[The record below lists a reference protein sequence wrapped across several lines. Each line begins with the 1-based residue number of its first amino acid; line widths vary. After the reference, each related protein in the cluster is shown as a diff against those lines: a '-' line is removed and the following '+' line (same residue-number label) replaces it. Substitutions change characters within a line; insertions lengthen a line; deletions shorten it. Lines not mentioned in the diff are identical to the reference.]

1 MNPANEA
8 SITQRHHDFLA
19 VCPSG
24 VPVPQHRLGRDTGV
38 LQALQHPGDSTA
50 APPHWIASPLPDQ
63 EHQAES
69 LPNPFWFP
77 LVTTQGLNAAKKYT
91 LQFGVTHLEINLPTP
106 HSSYKLSQMWCL
118 ECINP
123 NAVIWSKKL
132 AGMAKRRDQPGGYAM
147 LIGAWC
153 IKQALVRSVQPLHW
167 ASHSGQVTP
176 WDLPEPHRK
185 AREQRSC
192 QYGQVWPRSTPW
204 CQQPAAGP
212 NTKAWRL
219 ATRGRLQATSAG
231 AGSSMSSSKTPAST
245 PQ

>member
-1 MNPANEA
+1 MCESSKGSQPHTETPRLSGRLSSWRSPGHGSPAGA
-8 SITQRHHDFLA
+8 
-19 VCPSG
+19 
-24 VPVPQHRLGRDTGV
+24 
-38 LQALQHPGDSTA
+38 A
-50 APPHWIASPLPDQ
+50 APWGQHCCSAALHCQSSPWLADQ

-69 LPNPFWFP
+69 LPNPFWFL
-77 LVTTQGLNAAKKYT
+77 LVTTQGLNSAKKNT
-91 LQFGVTHLEINLPTP
+91 LQFGDIHLEINLPTP

-118 ECINP
+118 GCINP

-132 AGMAKRRDQPGGYAM
+132 AGMAKCRDQPGGYAM
-147 LIGAWC
+147 LIGARC
-153 IKQALVRSVQPLHW
+153 IKQASVRSMQPLHW

-192 QYGQVWPRSTPW
+192 RDGQVWARSTPW
-204 CQQPAAGP
+204 CLRPAPGP

-219 ATRGRLQATSAG
+219 ATWGRLQAASG
-231 AGSSMSSSKTPAST
+231 AGSPMSSSKTPAST